1 VAYETFFLVGLS
13 LLLYP
18 SSPLTQTEMDRLSQV
33 LGETCIDRF
42 LVAIKDWYRIH
53 PESHD
58 AGSLS
63 VLMDNPYLP
72 LPEIDYF

>member
-1 VAYETFFLVGLS
+1 
-13 LLLYP
+13 
-18 SSPLTQTEMDRLSQV
+18 MDRLSQV